1 MQPNELSSV
10 CVGVERFRPP
20 APPQPVIV
28 IDDRE
33 KQPYAF
39 AGAVTRHLAA
49 GDYSLL
55 GYEDRVAVE
64 RKSKKDAYRS
74 LGHVRER
81 FQCEIERLA
90 EYDYAAIVIEA
101 SMPAFLIPPPFGELH
116 PHAAIASLLGW
127 SVKYRLPVF
136 FAGDRAHGEST
147 TRHLLEKYAWYALE
161 GMMKGGRG
169 TKGAADRCA

>member
-1 MQPNELSSV
+1 L

-39 AGAVTRHLAA
+39 PGAVTRHLAA
-49 GDYSLL
+49 GDYSIL
-55 GYEDRVAVE
+55 GYEDRVAIE

-81 FQCEIERLA
+81 FQREIERLA
-90 EYDYAAIVIEA
+90 NYDYAAIVIE
-101 SMPAFLIPPPFGELH
+101 SSLPEFLIPPPFGELH

-127 SVKYRLPVF
+127 SVKYRLPVL
-136 FAGDRAHGEST
+136 FAGDRAHAEST
-147 TRHLLEKYAWYALE
+147 TRHLLESYAWYAQ
-161 GMMKGGRG
+161 GMMKGGQG
-169 TKGAADRCA
+169 TKRATGRCA